1 MIWFLNLF
9 NKKTGKV
16 ENDKDLEIEIKL
28 NKDFDDCLELL
39 KLMPGYDKALEQLT
53 ERNEDGH
60 KRD

>member
-1 MIWFLNLF
+1 MLIIEEQ
-9 NKKTGKV
+9 KTRELVVG
-16 ENDKDLEIEIKL
+16 
-28 NKDFDDCLELL
+28 CLELL